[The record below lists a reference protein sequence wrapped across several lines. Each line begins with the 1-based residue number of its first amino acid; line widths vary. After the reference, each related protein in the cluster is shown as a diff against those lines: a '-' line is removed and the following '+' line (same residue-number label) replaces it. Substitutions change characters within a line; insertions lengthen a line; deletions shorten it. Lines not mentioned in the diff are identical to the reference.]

1 MNRYHKKVGFPEA
14 DKEKLKAL
22 NTYLNGQKWSFSE
35 HCLENV
41 EYRAIDLENLLKY
54 ISGLTLASADI
65 FEYYSLDGEFVKI
78 CYRVKYEIYDF
89 ILVLT
94 PFKKIVT
101 IYINEKDDNHITL
114 DKTIYTKV
122 G

>member
-14 DKEKLKAL
+14 DKDRLEAL

-41 EYRAIDLENLLKY
+41 QYRAIDLENLLKY
-54 ISGLTLASADI
+54 ISGLTLDSADI
-65 FEYYSLDGEFVKI
+65 FEYYSSDDEIIKI
-78 CYRVKYEIYDF
+78 CYRVKYELYDV
-89 ILVLT
+89 ILVLNQY
-94 PFKKIVT
+94 KKIVT

-114 DKTIYTKV
+114 DKTLYTKV